1 MSNTWLDSDDWRS
14 LSDDELAARLRP
26 QLRRNGLSFSDTE
39 LADVIKSRDTPN
51 VADWITQV
59 LARS

>member
-1 MSNTWLDSDDWRS
+1 MTNAWLESDDWHN

-26 QLRRNGLSFSDTE
+26 QLRKLGLPFSDTE
-39 LADVIKSRDTPN
+39 LAQAIASREAPN

-59 LARS
+59 LAR